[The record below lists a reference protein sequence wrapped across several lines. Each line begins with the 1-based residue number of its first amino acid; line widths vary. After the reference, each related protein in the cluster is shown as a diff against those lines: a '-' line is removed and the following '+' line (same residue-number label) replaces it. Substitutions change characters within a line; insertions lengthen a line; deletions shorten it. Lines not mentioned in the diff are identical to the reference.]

1 MAQINNARFR
11 GCGVAVDPN
20 DSLEGLLSSATL
32 NWTTARRDM
41 LIQGKEST
49 RPSQFKALCR
59 SDDGFELGVAT
70 AEYKPIHNR
79 QIVESMKR
87 IADAG
92 EMTITHL
99 GSLDHGRRVFASV
112 NMNGCFDLKPTGK
125 QLTPERALAIHG
137 QSWDS
142 ISADDRAKLDRTEL
156 HGIMGSGH
164 VPGISF
170 TFDGWAERLVCL
182 NGAKIS
188 RSAKSR
194 FSMRH
199 VLEFDRNAEN
209 RLHECIREIKRE
221 FSRYQESAE
230 RLRSA
235 VWTPEATRA
244 FACELLA
251 PQFFREALERGLGT
265 GVHPSLV
272 GAARQYSLDEV
283 LQKTGRYL
291 QMDAISSEPSPRS
304 YSLDDVLNQM
314 DRNEKRETE
323 KAVKI
328 TRPATRVLELVNAQ
342 PGADLAEG
350 TAWNA
355 YNAVTYYVDHERGRG
370 ESSAVESS
378 LFGEGAGLK
387 QDALEL
393 ALAYSEVMYA

>member
-1 MAQINNARFR
+1 MATINNARFR

-20 DSLEGLLSSATL
+20 DCTDGLLASATL

-41 LIQGKEST
+41 LIQGVTST

-70 AEYKPIHNR
+70 EDYKPIHNR

-112 NMNGCFDLKPTGK
+112 NMNGCFDLKPTGQ
-125 QLTPERALAIHG
+125 QLTPERALSIHN
-137 QSWDS
+137 QTWDS
-142 ISADDRAKLDRTEL
+142 ISAEDRARLDRTEL

-170 TFDGWAERLVCL
+170 TFEGLAERLVCL

-199 VLEFDRNAEN
+199 VLEFDRHAEA
-209 RLHECIREIKRE
+209 RLHDCIREIKRE

-251 PQFFREALERGLGT
+251 PQFFREAMERGLGT

-272 GAARQYSLDEV
+272 GAVKQFSLDQV

-291 QMDAISSEPSPRS
+291 QMDSISAEPVARS
-304 YSLDDVLNQM
+304 YSLDEVLNRTEQA
-314 DRNEKRETE
+314 DGVKE
-323 KAVKI
+323 KAIKI
-328 TRPATRVLELVNAQ
+328 TRPASRVLELMNAQ

-393 ALAYSEVMYA
+393 ALAYTEVMYA